1 MDREWNGKF
10 QVLIL
15 QGGEMKLW
23 EYLTKA
29 INIWNVSEY
38 PHTQKIHVN
47 FESSAIISH
56 VPLQLR
62 LVSFLL

>member
-15 QGGEMKLW
+15 QCGEMKLW

-38 PHTQKIHVN
+38 PHTKIHVN
-47 FESSAIISH
+47 FESSAIISY
-56 VPLQLR
+56 VPL
-62 LVSFLL
+62 

>member
-38 PHTQKIHVN
+38 PHTKIHVN
-47 FESSAIISH
+47 FESSAIISY
-56 VPLQLR
+56 VPL
-62 LVSFLL
+62 